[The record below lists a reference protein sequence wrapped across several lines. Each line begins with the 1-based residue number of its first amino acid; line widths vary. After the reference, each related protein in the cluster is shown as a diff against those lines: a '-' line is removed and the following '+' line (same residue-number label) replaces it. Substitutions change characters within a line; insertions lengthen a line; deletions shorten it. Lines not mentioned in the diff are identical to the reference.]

1 VVVAVG
7 LTETE
12 VPETVPT
19 PLLMDRVGVGF
30 PETDQDRV
38 DDLPETIDV
47 GEAVKETIV
56 GATVAGVTV
65 TVTWAVLF
73 PAELVAVRV

>member
-12 VPETVPT
+12 VPVTVPM
-19 PLLMDRVGVGF
+19 PLIERLGAGF
-30 PETDQDRV
+30 PETVQARV
-38 DDLPETIDV
+38 EVLPETIDV
-47 GEAVKETIV
+47 GEAVKEAIV

-65 TVTWAVLF
+65 TVTWAVAL